1 MAASLRTAIDGAR
14 ASAVPSSRS
23 LPQARVVGAV
33 ARVESRKML
42 RHPVFLLAIA
52 FGLLLL
58 RGTVGLRA
66 GDGRLVV
73 NLVWLV
79 AGVAVGSL
87 IGSALTANVAALR
100 PRRDHLLEL
109 FGSLPSPAEA
119 RTAGVLAGVAVGLGG
134 LAAVIGGL
142 AWFGLER
149 YDDTASAADLFLAVQ
164 YPLSVLGL
172 AVLGIA
178 VARWIPSV
186 LGGPLIV
193 VAHVFT
199 GIIWAVPWIATTDSD
214 IARGWHLAYLG
225 AVIVGFAG
233 LAFLRDRR
241 TLLRALMVVAAF
253 ALATVAVL
261 QQTPPGGY

>member
-1 MAASLRTAIDGAR
+1 MVASLRTAIDGAR

-23 LPQARVVGAV
+23 LPQARVVGAL
-33 ARVESRKML
+33 ARIEARKML
-42 RHPVFLLAIA
+42 RHPAFLLTIA

-58 RGTVGLRA
+58 RGSVGLRA
-66 GDGRLVV
+66 GEGSLFV

-79 AGVAVGSL
+79 AGLAVGTL
-87 IGSALTANVAALR
+87 IGSVLTANVAALR
-100 PRRDHLLEL
+100 ARRDHLLEL

-119 RTAGVLAGVAVGLGG
+119 RTAGVLAGVVVGLGG
-134 LAAVIGGL
+134 LAVVVGGL

-149 YDDTASAADLFLAVQ
+149 YDDTASSVDLFLATQ
-164 YPLSVLGL
+164 YPLSVLALG
-172 AVLGIA
+172 ALGIA
-178 VARWIPSV
+178 IARWIPSV
-186 LGGPLIV
+186 LGGPLV
-193 VAHVFT
+193 VIAHVFT
-199 GIIWAVPWIATTDSD
+199 GIIWVVPWIATTDSD

-241 TLLRALMVVAAF
+241 TMFRVLGVVAAF
-253 ALATVAVL
+253 ALAAIAAV

>member
-1 MAASLRTAIDGAR
+1 MATSLRTAIDGAR
-14 ASAVPSSRS
+14 ATAVPSSRT
-23 LPQARVVGAV
+23 LPQARVVV
-33 ARVESRKML
+33 ALAGIEAKKML
-42 RHPVFLLAIA
+42 VHPAFLLTVA

-58 RGTVGLRA
+58 RGSVGLSA
-66 GDGRLVV
+66 AEGGLVV

-79 AGVAVGSL
+79 AGVAVGSM
-87 IGSALTANVAALR
+87 IGGVLTANVAALR
-100 PRRDHLLEL
+100 SRRDHLLEL

-119 RTAGVLAGVAVGLGG
+119 RTAGVLAGVVVGLGV
-134 LAAVIGGL
+134 LALVVGGL

-149 YDDTASAADLFLAVQ
+149 TDDAAAATDLFLAVQ
-164 YPLSVLGL
+164 YPLSVL
-172 AVLGIA
+172 ALGALGVA

-199 GIIWAVPWIATTDSD
+199 GIIWVVPWIATTDSG

-225 AVIVGFAG
+225 AVIAGFAA

-241 TLLRALMVVAAF
+241 TVLRALVVVGASSLAVVAAI
-253 ALATVAVL
+253 

>member
-1 MAASLRTAIDGAR
+1 MATSLRTAIDGAR
-14 ASAVPSSRS
+14 ATAVPSSRT
-23 LPQARVVGAV
+23 LPQARVVAAL
-33 ARVESRKML
+33 ARIEAGKML
-42 RHPVFLLAIA
+42 LHPAFLLTVA

-58 RGTVGLRA
+58 RGAIGMGA
-66 GDGRLVV
+66 GEGGLVV

-79 AGVAVGSL
+79 AGVAVGSM
-87 IGSALTANVAALR
+87 IGGVLTANVAALR

-119 RTAGVLAGVAVGLGG
+119 RTAGVLAGVVVGLGG
-134 LAAVIGGL
+134 LAVIVGGL
-142 AWFGLER
+142 AWFGLEQTE
-149 YDDTASAADLFLAVQ
+149 DAAAEADLFLAVQ
-164 YPLSVLGL
+164 YPLSVLALG
-172 AVLGIA
+172 ALGIA

-199 GIIWAVPWIATTDSD
+199 GIIWVVPWIATTGSGV
-214 IARGWHLAYLG
+214 ARGWHLAYLA
-225 AVIVGFAG
+225 AVIAGFAA

-241 TLLRALMVVAAF
+241 TVVRALVVVGAFTLAVVAA
-253 ALATVAVL
+253 V

>member
-1 MAASLRTAIDGAR
+1 MAASVRTAFDGAR

-23 LPQARVVGAV
+23 LPQARVVAAL
-33 ARVESRKML
+33 ARIETRKML
-42 RHPVFLLAIA
+42 RHPAFLLTVA

-58 RGTVGLRA
+58 RGMVGVRA
-66 GDGRLVV
+66 GEGGLMI

-87 IGSALTANVAALR
+87 IGAVLTANVAALR
-100 PRRDHLLEL
+100 ARRDHLLEL

-119 RTAGVLAGVAVGLGG
+119 RTAGVVAGVVVGLGG
-134 LAAVIGGL
+134 LAVVVGGL
-142 AWFGLER
+142 AWVGLER
-149 YDDTASAADLFLAVQ
+149 FDDTSTAADLFLAVQ
-164 YPLSVLGL
+164 YPLSVL
-172 AVLGIA
+172 ALGALGVA

-186 LGGPLIV
+186 LGGPLV
-193 VAHVFT
+193 VIAHVFT
-199 GIIWAVPWIATTDSD
+199 GIIWVLPWIATTDSD

-225 AVIVGFAG
+225 AVIAGFAE

-241 TLLRALMVVAAF
+241 TVLRALVVVGAF
-253 ALATVAVL
+253 ALAVVAAV